1 MQKFSDTHLAT
12 SEQHGTKES
21 EPRVKRDQED
31 IDQVLSFLKPRMPF
45 QVERQGLVNIVSGVE
60 AAEGRF

>member
-1 MQKFSDTHLAT
+1 MRK
-12 SEQHGTKES
+12 
-21 EPRVKRDQED
+21 DQED

-60 AAEGRF
+60 AAEGIVS